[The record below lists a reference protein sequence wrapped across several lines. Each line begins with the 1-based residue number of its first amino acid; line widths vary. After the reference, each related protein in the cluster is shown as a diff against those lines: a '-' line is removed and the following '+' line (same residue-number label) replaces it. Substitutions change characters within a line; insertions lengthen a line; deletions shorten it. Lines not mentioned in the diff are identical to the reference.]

1 MLDKFQKLF
10 GPNDTTS
17 DAAEAGSIYTAASHV
32 AAEKPARA
40 ASFRRRVF
48 GFLAF
53 VLLLCAVLPWVFEPA
68 EDFAKRG
75 AVTEIPKQ
83 ASVPYSQRMPVT
95 STKNAAKKN
104 DAPKADVVARNLSQA
119 NPAPAATKSKAT
131 TSEKKGEAA
140 ATGKVNATTQKIKEE
155 KGTGKKATASRTKVT
170 TTATATAVNEKVT
183 QKASSTATSSTLY
196 YIQLLATSN
205 KTSANEHAN
214 RIRKLG
220 LPVYVEKTKRH
231 QSDIWRVRVGKFD
244 SLAKAKTALDRLAL
258 NSVTNGG
265 IMTEKPTKK

>member
-10 GPNDTTS
+10 GPNETASTDDS
-17 DAAEAGSIYTAASHV
+17 DAGSIYTISSNAAAQKTSH
-32 AAEKPARA
+32 K

-48 GFLAF
+48 GFVAF

-83 ASVPYSQRMPVT
+83 GKTPYSQRMAVT
-95 STKNAAKKN
+95 STKNTAKKT
-104 DAPKADVVARNLSQA
+104 DAPKAEVVARNLSQA
-119 NPAPAATKSKAT
+119 NPTPSVAKKGTSTVEKKTTPATKPTTDAHKTVDEKKVGKGSQEASLRTKAT
-131 TSEKKGEAA
+131 TSS
-140 ATGKVNATTQKIKEE
+140 ATD
-155 KGTGKKATASRTKVT
+155 KAT
-170 TTATATAVNEKVT
+170 
-183 QKASSTATSSTLY
+183 QSSTLY

-205 KTSANEHAN
+205 KASANEHAN
-214 RIRKLG
+214 RISKLG
-220 LPVYVEKTKRH
+220 LPTYVEKTKRH

-244 SLAKAKTALDRLAL
+244 SITKAKEALDRLAL
-258 NSVTNGG
+258 NSITNGG

>member
-17 DAAEAGSIYTAASHV
+17 DAAEAGSIYTAASHTV
-32 AAEKPARA
+32 TEKSPRA

-83 ASVPYSQRMPVT
+83 ASKPYSQRMPVT
-95 STKNAAKKN
+95 PTKNTAKKN

-119 NPAPAATKSKAT
+119 NPTPATTKSKAT
-131 TSEKKGEAA
+131 TSEKKVEGAVVGKTNA
-140 ATGKVNATTQKIKEE
+140 ATQKAKEE
-155 KGTGKKATASRTKVT
+155 KTAGKKAAVSSTKT
-170 TTATATAVNEKVT
+170 TTASALNEKAA
-183 QKASSTATSSTLY
+183 QKAATTATSSTLY

-205 KTSANEHAN
+205 KASANEHAN
-214 RIRKLG
+214 RISKLG
-220 LPVYVEKTKRH
+220 LPTYVEKTKRH

-244 SLAKAKTALDRLAL
+244 SLAKAKEALDRLAL

>member
-10 GPNDTTS
+10 GPNETASTEDS
-17 DAAEAGSIYTAASHV
+17 DAGSIYSISSNAA
-32 AAEKPARA
+32 AGKATQK

-48 GFLAF
+48 GFIAF

-83 ASVPYSQRMPVT
+83 GKTPYSQRMAVT
-95 STKNAAKKN
+95 STKNTAKKT
-104 DAPKADVVARNLSQA
+104 DAPKAEVVARNLSQA
-119 NPAPAATKSKAT
+119 NPTPSAAKKAT
-131 TSEKKGEAA
+131 TVAEKKTPSQAKPTT
-140 ATGKVNATTQKIKEE
+140 ATQKVSEEKKVGKVTQE
-155 KGTGKKATASRTKVT
+155 TASRTKT
-170 TTATATAVNEKVT
+170 
-183 QKASSTATSSTLY
+183 TSSATDKSAQGTTLY

-205 KTSANEHAN
+205 KASATEHAN
-214 RIRKLG
+214 RISKLG
-220 LPVYVEKTKRH
+220 LPTYVEKTKRH

-244 SLAKAKTALDRLAL
+244 SITKAKEALDRLAL
-258 NSVTNGG
+258 NSITNGG